1 MNTNKMIVSIFS
13 MDSSE
18 LIFWINNDI
27 DDVMPYD
34 DTIKFILTKF

>member
-1 MNTNKMIVSIFS
+1 MIVSIFS

-18 LIFWINNDI
+18 LIFSINNDI
-27 DDVMPYD
+27 DEVMPYD